1 MTATCPVCGCEQS
14 EGLLCHRETTKL
26 EYELAEVTSVVEE
39 LNTTLAKQAR
49 MEVGGRGGPA
59 RERWA
64 YSPGASLAADYLVN
78 TLTTWA
84 RDVAGEDYTVNPRQ
98 HPAISAAHILLC
110 HIPAIRRHDEVK
122 ELHEEVIATVAQ
134 ARAAGDRPA
143 NRTIIF
149 VGPCPEARPEGGICD
164 GEVYAFIP
172 TEDERPARM
181 ECRTNKEHRWSSIQ
195 WMRTGKRILDRIE
208 ERKQEKKRGA
218 A

>member
-1 MTATCPVCGCEQS
+1 MTVNAVCPSCGCKQTAS
-14 EGLLCHRETTKL
+14 LLCHRETSKL
-26 EYELAEVTSVVEE
+26 EYELAEVTSIVDE
-39 LNTTLAKQAR
+39 LHTTLAKQAR
-49 MEVGGRGGPA
+49 METGGKGGPA

-64 YSPGASLAADYLVN
+64 YSPGASLAGDYLVN

-84 RDVAGEDYTVNPRQ
+84 RDVAGEDYTVNPRR
-98 HPAISAAHILLC
+98 HPAIAAAHILLS
-110 HIPAIRRHDEVK
+110 HIPDVRKHAEVK
-122 ELHEEVIATVAQ
+122 ELVDQVLATIEQ

-172 TEDERPARM
+172 TEDDRPGRM
-181 ECRTNKEHRWSSIQ
+181 ECRTNKVHKWDAVQ
-195 WMRTGKRILDRIE
+195 WTRTGKRILDRIE
-208 ERKQEKKRGA
+208 ERKRGA